1 MNNMLDFNTGGAK
14 QETESVGGGRT
25 VFDSAVYPAK
35 IKQAYL
41 DAYDSG
47 ARFVSLTLDINGKDY
62 EERLL
67 LSNGKGE
74 SFWTDREGNPV
85 KYSGLVRFEELA
97 FAAGFPN
104 LQALNPSPGTI
115 RAWDKD
121 ARSFVLKQHATV
133 LDSLKGKEVLVAI
146 LKINQNKQKKNPNS
160 NTYFKTNEA
169 EEVNQIEKF
178 ANMQQQTQLEAAKN
192 VNPPTFMQAW
202 SDKWKGSM
210 RDTFKE
216 QKTAP
221 NQGTPTAAGSAAS
234 GDSLFG

>member
-1 MNNMLDFNTGGAK
+1 MSDFLNFNTGGAK

-25 VFDSAVYPAK
+25 LFDSNIYKGK

-47 ARFVSLTLDINGKDY
+47 ARFAAITLDIDGKDY

-104 LQALNPSPGTI
+104 LQALNPAPGTI

-121 ARSFVLKQHATV
+121 AKAFVLRQHQTV

-146 LKINQNKQKKNPNS
+146 LKINQNKQKKGDRG
-160 NTYFKTNEA
+160 YFKINEA

-178 ANMQQQTQLEAAKN
+178 ANLDKQTQLEAAKN
-192 VNPPTFMQAW
+192 VNPPQFMQAW
-202 SDKWKGSM
+202 YDKWQGKV
-210 RDTFKE
+210 RDTYKP
-216 QKTAP
+216 QKDAA
-221 NQGTPTAAGSAAS
+221 NQGIPTAAGGSSAAA
-234 GDSLFG
+234 DNLFG